1 MLKHKTVTM
10 TGIKT
15 AGLADGEFIGWAS
28 TFGNTDSQGDRVVK
42 GAFATSVKS
51 IEGGDVVPILWEH
64 KHDDPRMQVGEI
76 KSAEETDDGLK
87 VHVALDLDTET
98 GRAAYK
104 SVKSRRVKAM
114 SIGYATRRAVKAA
127 DGVQELTDLDLV
139 EVSLVARPANDQALI
154 TASKSGNGAAAI
166 VAARAALAKAS
177 GDTSADDEKPEKFYD
192 DEATDKTHGERLLD
206 ALAAATASAEALI
219 KEAEDE
225 GRDLTEEEAAEV
237 TKRLEY
243 LRMTKTQIQA
253 WADATPGERHG
264 IQHQYDVISSKSLTP
279 AEFEQ
284 RWGTTD
290 TAADKFGHFD
300 ATSVGITTSTKAKEA
315 PTVDTTTKFIALGSG
330 RKAAASAIATK
341 MSGGGHRAPGDDA
354 PTGTKALTTSG
365 QVTTDIPVAPTVI
378 PTGRPAVSLLDVIP
392 TVRRTGPQYRY
403 IRQVSRALNA
413 AAVAPGAEKP
423 TSTMGTETVDGNV
436 SVVAHLSEPLDK
448 FVLADA
454 PQLQRFVAD
463 ELLYGLD
470 VAIQAQA
477 LTGSGTGANQTG
489 ILNTSGVQVQ
499 AFDTSAIVSIRKA
512 MTKAEANGYVPG
524 VAVLRPE
531 DWESIELTA
540 TSDDAVAFRGV
551 PIDLLE
557 RKLWG
562 LRVVLNT
569 ALPAKTGLV
578 LDPAAVS
585 IDNLG
590 GIDIEWSTEAGDL
603 FAHNQV
609 QARVETRIGV
619 SVYAPA
625 AVYKVATAA

>member
-1 MLKHKTVTM
+1 MLKHKSYELS
-10 TGIKT
+10 GLKT
-15 AGLADGEFIGWAS
+15 SGLAEGEFIGWAS

-42 GAFATSVKS
+42 GAFASSVKS

-139 EVSLVARPANDQALI
+139 EVSLVSRPANDRALI
-154 TASKSGNGAAAI
+154 TASKSDESTRANSAI
-166 VAARAALAKAS
+166 VLARRALAKAAS
-177 GDTSADDEKPEKFYD
+177 DDAEQPKPFYD
-192 DEATDKTHGERLLD
+192 TEATDKTHGQRLLD
-206 ALAAATASAEALI
+206 ALAAATDAAKAI
-219 KEAEDE
+219 VKAAEDE
-225 GRDLTEEEAAEV
+225 GRDLNRSEILGVVKALDYIRS
-237 TKRLEY
+237 TKGDIR
-243 LRMTKTQIQA
+243 A
-253 WADATPGERHG
+253 WADMSPEARHG
-264 IQHQYDVISSKSLTP
+264 VQYHYDVISSKAMTND
-279 AEFEQ
+279 EFDQ
-284 RWGTTD
+284 RWGTSD
-290 TAADKFGHFD
+290 TAAEKFGHFD
-300 ATSVGITTSTKAKEA
+300 ASGVGITKTKTQETT
-315 PTVDTTTKFIALGSG
+315 TVDIKDQYLTLGSG
-330 RKAAASAIATK
+330 RKAAAAVIATK
-341 MSGGGHRAPGDDA
+341 ISGRGHRAPGDDA
-354 PTGTKALTTSG
+354 PVGTKALTTSG
-365 QVTTDIPVAPTVI
+365 QVVTDIPVAPTVI
-378 PTGRPAVSLLDVIP
+378 PTGRPAVSILDVIP
-392 TVRRTGPQYRY
+392 SVRRTGPQYRY
-403 IRQVSRALNA
+403 IRQTSRALNA
-413 AAVAPGAEKP
+413 AAVAEGAEKP
-423 TSTMGTETVDGNV
+423 VSTMGTETVDGQV

-448 FVLADA
+448 FVLSDA

-470 VAIQAQA
+470 VAIQAQV
-477 LTGSGTGANQTG
+477 LTGDGTGANQTG
-489 ILNTSGVQVQ
+489 ILATSGVQLQ

-512 MTKAEANGYVPG
+512 LTKAEAAGYAPG

-531 DWESIELTA
+531 DWEAIELTA

-562 LRVVLNT
+562 LRVVLST
-569 ALPAKTGLV
+569 ALPTKTGLV
-578 LDPAAVS
+578 LDPSAVS
-585 IDNLG
+585 IDTTG
-590 GIDIEWSTEAGDL
+590 GIDIEWSTESGEL
-603 FAHNQV
+603 FSHNQV

-625 AVYKVATAA
+625 AVYKVATAAA